1 MSSKKPISTAPVYQL
16 KVTLKG
22 SSPRIWRRIL
32 VGGDASLAKLHRILQ
47 AAMGWS
53 DSHLHLFK
61 IHGEEYG
68 TPDEDEE
75 LDIAD
80 DRRVKLADLLGPKD
94 RFMYEYDFGDCWLH
108 EILVEKIV
116 PREEGTRYP
125 LCVAGARACPPE
137 DCGGI
142 GGYFNFLEA
151 IEDPD
156 HEEHENLL
164 EWIGGSFDPE
174 EFDLDHINTALKRFK

>member
-32 VGGDASLAKLHRILQ
+32 VGGDPSLAKLHRILQ

-61 IHGEEYG
+61 IHGGEYG
-68 TPDEDEE
+68 TPDEQRE
-75 LDIAD
+75 LDFAD
-80 DRRVKLADLLGPKD
+80 ERKVKLTDLLGPKD
-94 RFMYEYDFGDCWLH
+94 RFIYEYDFGDCWLH

-125 LCVAGARACPPE
+125 LCVAGPQPGASGSYCPHSPRGERRQGALVRPVSQNGVVAAGE
-137 DCGGI
+137 DCRI
-142 GGYFNFLEA
+142 S
-151 IEDPD
+151 DS
-156 HEEHENLL
+156 EHK
-164 EWIGGSFDPE
+164 
-174 EFDLDHINTALKRFK
+174 KRTG

>member
-1 MSSKKPISTAPVYQL
+1 MSSSKRVSTAPVYQL

-32 VGGDASLAKLHRILQ
+32 VSGDASLAKLHRILQ
-47 AAMGWS
+47 TAMGWF

-61 IHGEEYG
+61 IHGREYG
-68 TPDEDEE
+68 TPDREFE

-80 DRRVKLADLLGPKD
+80 DRKMKVTDLLGPKD
-94 RFMYEYDFGDCWLH
+94 RFIYEYDFGDCWLH

-125 LCVAGARACPPE
+125 VCTAGAMACPPE

-142 GGYFNFLEA
+142 GGYFNLLEA
-151 IEDPD
+151 IQDPE
-156 HEEHENLL
+156 HEEHEMLL
-164 EWIGGSFDPE
+164 EWIGGGFDPDAFNLVE
-174 EFDLDHINTALKRFK
+174 INASLKQIR